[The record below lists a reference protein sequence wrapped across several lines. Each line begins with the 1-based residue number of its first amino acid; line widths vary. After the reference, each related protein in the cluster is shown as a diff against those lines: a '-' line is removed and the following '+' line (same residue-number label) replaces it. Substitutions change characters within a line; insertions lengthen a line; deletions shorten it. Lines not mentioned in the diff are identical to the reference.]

1 MSDRIW
7 QETIAM
13 KGEAPPQIN
22 HTQGAG
28 KALELLVANM
38 KRYYQS
44 AVFRA
49 QSERHHMKVDS
60 LWHRCS
66 TRALTDDH

>member
-38 KRYYQS
+38 ERYYQS

-49 QSERHHMKVDS
+49 QSE
-60 LWHRCS
+60 
-66 TRALTDDH
+66 